1 MFFNKL
7 LTHHTNR
14 AAGSSG
20 VEAGELA
27 DRHQPAR
34 RVKFRIMRKI
44 LVVLGLLAVA
54 ALPPAVA
61 APFAVPGQPSEYA
74 SLLASLKAGNTAIDY
89 TRLRLSYMD
98 SPEYKAA
105 KDTSKSEHAMF
116 EELDKKDYPAALKD
130 AEAVLE
136 SNYANIDAHYVALVA
151 NREMGATDKAEF
163 HRTVFRGL
171 INSIRSSG
179 DGKSMKTAWVVINVH
194 EEYVMLRVLGFR
206 PSQQSLVNKDGHSY
220 DVMKVKN
227 AEDGTE
233 QTFYFNVDIP
243 FKHYGF

>member
-1 MFFNKL
+1 M
-7 LTHHTNR
+7 
-14 AAGSSG
+14 
-20 VEAGELA
+20 
-27 DRHQPAR
+27 R
-34 RVKFRIMRKI
+34 RI
-44 LVVLGLLAVA
+44 LVILGLLAVA

-61 APFAVPGQPSEYA
+61 APDQPSEYA
-74 SLLASLKAGNTAIDY
+74 TLLASLKAGNTGIDY

-105 KDTSKSEHAMF
+105 KDVSKSEEAMTGA
-116 EELDKKDYPAALKD
+116 LNKKDYPAALKD

-136 SNYANIDAHYVALVA
+136 SNYVNIDAHYVALAA
-151 NREMGATDKAEF
+151 NREMGALDKAEF

-171 INSIRSSG
+171 INSIRNSG
-179 DGKSMKTAWVVINVH
+179 DGKSMEKAWVVINVH

-206 PSQQSLVNKDGHSY
+206 PSQQSLANQDGHSY

-227 AEDGTE
+227 AQDGTE